1 MILRSLLQ
9 ILPRRKKY
17 IFFSIIT
24 LSAIVGLF
32 ETGSVIVV
40 ASLIT
45 VALGG
50 ELSGLSSTFFSEYWG
65 LDQREFIVLAILI
78 LVIGGLGSVLLVR
91 SYTKFSAE
99 LGVDLADKLFA
110 RFLRKPYFEKLQ
122 LTSGDSLVKITLETQ
137 RVVGQIVLPLIQ
149 FATRFFLAA
158 FLITIACIS
167 NLELA
172 LIGSLFLL
180 IFYTGLYFAFRGRLE
195 QAGVNL
201 SRLQK
206 IKLDLFSAASASFQV
221 LTVHQ
226 ASRWIYQN
234 YTEVSPELAKSWRD
248 MQYLATIPRPLIELG
263 LYLAICLTAIFGL
276 GDVDLNSE
284 LLSLTTFV
292 IAVFKLLPALQGCY
306 ASAANIRAH
315 ESALNNVFKDLC
327 EIRDY
332 SVAAGYLELDRVA
345 VESRADITLENLSVE
360 DVEFS
365 YDHLG
370 PRFKFPS
377 ITIGGRGLILIS
389 GPSGVGKSTLL
400 NLILGLFEAQ
410 NGSIQI
416 NMRSREEWGDSWYK
430 FFALVP
436 QDPLIIS
443 GSLRDNISFGSSE
456 FDEQRIWQCLNDSGL
471 KDFVEL
477 LPKGIEHNLVDLGQ
491 NLSGGQKQRLSI
503 ARALYRNSP
512 ILVFDEPTS
521 ALDKETEA
529 VIREMLKMISREKL
543 VIVVSHTLTK
553 ISDEQMDVVLENII
567 D

>member
-9 ILPRRKKY
+9 ILPQKQKY

-24 LSAIVGLF
+24 LSAIVGIF

-45 VALGG
+45 VLLGG
-50 ELSGLSSTFFSEYWG
+50 ELSGLSSTFLHEYWS
-65 LDQREFIVLAILI
+65 LDRRGFIVPAILFLI
-78 LVIGGLGSVLLVR
+78 IGGLGSVVLVR
-91 SYTKFSAE
+91 AYTRFSAE

-110 RFLRKPYFEKLQ
+110 RFLSKQYSEKLK

-149 FATRFFLAA
+149 FSTRCFLAL
-158 FLITIACIS
+158 FLIIVACIS
-167 NLELA
+167 NFELA
-172 LIGSLFLL
+172 LIGSVFLL
-180 IFYTGLYFAFRGRLE
+180 LFYTGLYFAFRCRLA

-201 SRLQK
+201 SQLQK

-221 LTVHQ
+221 LMVHQ
-226 ASRWIYQN
+226 ASAWIYQK
-234 YTEVSPELAKSWRD
+234 YTGVSPELAKSWRD

-263 LYLAICLTAIFGL
+263 LYLAICVTAFIGL
-276 GDVDLNSE
+276 GDIDLNSE

-315 ESALNNVFKDLC
+315 QSALNNVFNDLV

-332 SVAAGYLELDRVA
+332 GVSDSHPGLVGAGEC
-345 VESRADITLENLSVE
+345 RADTKLENLSVK
-360 DVEFS
+360 DVDFS
-365 YDHLG
+365 YEHLG
-370 PRFKFPS
+370 PRFRFPN

-400 NLILGLFEAQ
+400 NLILGLFEARS
-410 NGSIQI
+410 GSIQI

-436 QDPLIIS
+436 QDPLIIR
-443 GSLRDNISFGSSE
+443 GSLKDNISFGSAE
-456 FDEQRIWQCLNDSGL
+456 VDEQRMWQCLNDSGL
-471 KDFVEL
+471 KEFVEL
-477 LPKGIEHNLVDLGQ
+477 LPEGIEHNLVDLGQ

-521 ALDKETEA
+521 ALDKKTEA
-529 VIREMLKMISREKL
+529 VIRERLKMISREKL

-553 ISDEQMDVVLENII
+553 ISDEQIDVVLENII